1 MDDGQDHHAGLYDTK
16 PLKKRDGGS
25 HSEGCENG
33 NDQDHR
39 VKSLK
44 MILKHF
50 VLEFLRRSGA
60 SQLVILIA
68 AVSL

>member
-50 VLEFLRRSGA
+50 VLEFPPEKRS
-60 SQLVILIA
+60 
-68 AVSL
+68 